1 MGKGSYGESGKSVTL
16 SLGRRTKF
24 LPVALRSK
32 MTSHYREGMNFNKL
46 AHAGIDP
53 GPTIR
58 DPSDSAS
65 FTTEDSTAA

>member
-1 MGKGSYGESGKSVTL
+1 
-16 SLGRRTKF
+16 
-24 LPVALRSK
+24 

-65 FTTEDSTAA
+65 FTTEDSTVA